1 MSQIPTEGPE
11 IPIAVRTDEARFAD
25 LPGFPFAPHY
35 VDVANPY
42 AETALRMHYVDE
54 GPRDAPVVL
63 MVHGEPAW
71 SFLYRKLIPVFTAA
85 GLRSIALDQIGFG
98 RSDKPTRPS
107 HYSFANHVD
116 WVRQLV
122 VALDLRNVTLVCQDW
137 GGPIGMGVVAR
148 EMDRF
153 SRICAANTMLHTA
166 EPALAGRLEW
176 AVHASDEQD
185 STVNAAL
192 LDWRMASTRAPD
204 FEASPSIPFATARGV
219 SDEVAAAYDAP
230 FPSEWHK
237 AGMRQYPI
245 LIPVTESDEGAAI
258 NRATWAALARFERP
272 FLTLF
277 GDSDPPTRGWAEIF
291 RERVPGAKGQPHR
304 TLERAGHF
312 WQEDCGAEAAA
323 LVVDWIRAT
332 PNAGAGGA

>member
-1 MSQIPTEGPE
+1 MQTIPTKGPE
-11 IPIAVRTDEARFAD
+11 IPVAVRTDDARFEG
-25 LPGFPFAPHY
+25 LPDFPFPPRY

-42 AETALRMHYVDE
+42 ASETPLRMHYVDE
-54 GPRDAPVVL
+54 GPPHAPVVL
-63 MVHGEPAW
+63 MLHGEPAW
-71 SFLYRKLIPVFTAA
+71 SFLYRKLIPVFVEA
-85 GLRSIALDQIGFG
+85 GLRAVAIDQIGFG

-107 HYSFANHVD
+107 HYSFANHIE

-122 VALDLRNVTLVCQDW
+122 ERIALTDVTLVCQDW
-137 GGPIGMGVVAR
+137 GGPIGMGVVAK

-166 EPALAGRLEW
+166 DPALAGRLEW
-176 AVHASDEQD
+176 ASHASGALD
-185 STVNAAL
+185 STVSTAL
-192 LDWRMASTRAPD
+192 LDWRMASTRSPE

-219 SDEVAAAYDAP
+219 TDEIAAAYDAP

-258 NRATWAALARFERP
+258 NRATWTALARFNKP

-291 RERVPGAKGQPHR
+291 QERVPGAKGQPHR

-312 WQEDCGAEAAA
+312 WQEDCGAEVAAM
-323 LVVDWIRAT
+323 VVDWIRT
-332 PNAGAGGA
+332 TSH